1 MPHSVFFHGG
11 FAVHGTY
18 AVGSL
23 GRAVSHGCVRLA
35 PGNAATLYSLVRANM
50 GSSRIVITH

>member
-35 PGNAATLYSLVRANM
+35 PGNAATLYSLVRANL
-50 GSSRIVITH
+50 GNSRIVIGY